1 MWAAPA
7 DSTQI
12 AFLNP
17 LKAALT
23 WCPADPESCPR
34 LMLWW
39 SVRCSQGFHE
49 EFEAGEPPAG
59 EPGRTS
65 RIEPT
70 GAGGRG
76 TETQEGQQHTGTS
89 MASKVMDLIYWK
101 DTERS
106 GMVLTGLVVVL
117 LSLFQLS
124 IITVVSTLS
133 LAVVCF
139 AIAVRVYYKTLHIL
153 NWADGEHPFKK
164 YLDMDIGLS
173 GEQAEHAVQK
183 AIVMAM
189 SALDTLK
196 KLVFVAN
203 LIDSL
208 KFLVLLYLA
217 TFLGKIFNGLTVFIM
232 GVIAIFSLPLFYQQ
246 RQEQVDSAIA
256 KIQANVDNVK
266 DIVRRIL
273 QGGGPTP
280 DPTPGGA
287 KPKTQ

>member
-1 MWAAPA
+1 METISVKLLTCVGPPGARGAEAAAP
-7 DSTQI
+7 
-12 AFLNP
+12 
-17 LKAALT
+17 
-23 WCPADPESCPR
+23 
-34 LMLWW
+34 
-39 SVRCSQGFHE
+39 
-49 EFEAGEPPAG
+49 
-59 EPGRTS
+59 
-65 RIEPT
+65 
-70 GAGGRG
+70 RG
-76 TETQEGQQHTGTS
+76 PTQEHL
-89 MASKVMDLIYWK
+89 ASLHWFSALGLTEEQAVCFQEAVMDLIYWK

-196 KLVFVAN
+196 KLLFVAN

-273 QGGGPTP
+273 QGEARPRTQHQ
-280 DPTPGGA
+280 GA
-287 KPKTQ
+287 PNPRPSDTKQRKCKENGQKTRSWE